1 MKPRILLTLLAI
13 ILCTDFSYAAFP
25 KYTNNE
31 TSIEATHIA
40 TTTTADTIK
49 KKQMMEED
57 VESDEI
63 DSEVVREHKKSG
75 TLGTVSFIVSFL
87 ALASAIGGI
96 ALLFTTPASLAILPL
111 LVIAEMTGVGAI
123 ITGAIAAKTGRNSR
137 GGRVGLTIGII
148 SVAATVAAALA
159 YGILIGAGII
169 VL

>member
-31 TSIEATHIA
+31 TTIDATHINTNA
-40 TTTTADTIK
+40 TDTIK

-148 SVAATVAAALA
+148 SVAATLAAALA